1 MFLVHQSTFEVP
13 SLFLFQG
20 NRTDPM
26 IRNKKVATTT
36 INSVKIK
43 TKKGWLGVDSHVRLK
58 FVVKI
63 SVLKVK
69 NQN

>member
-1 MFLVHQSTFEVP
+1 
-13 SLFLFQG
+13 
-20 NRTDPM
+20 M